1 MEGFVY
7 LSRYAGMRE
16 DLVQAGGG
24 NSSVKLSS
32 SGMVIKASGFQL
44 ADLSGS
50 KGWCTV
56 NPAGIAKFFSQD
68 NPEITKDAEKKLLG
82 GCLVTERNNPGEP
95 HPLSVRPSIEV
106 FLHSVTQK
114 YTLHT
119 HPAVVNILA
128 STDEGWN
135 ELKELFPEAL
145 FVGYA
150 TPGIR
155 LAAEYFRAYRSSGR
169 MPDLIFL
176 KNHGLVVSG
185 EKAEFVKE
193 RTEKV
198 LGIIEEKL
206 GLDMAAYHAQTAI
219 HDVTRSI
226 PELKD
231 KIVFLSRHADVLR
244 GLKAFGPALWDWQFC
259 PDCIVYCGKKPLVLG
274 DSFGE
279 ADFGSYAGSYGPP
292 SIISHKG
299 NAYILADSVRKAKD
313 TESVLAFSARVALA
327 NKARGLRM
335 SLLPDAE
342 QDFLLDWDAEKYRR
356 NRK

>member
-32 SGMVIKASGFQL
+32 SEMVIKASGFQL

-56 NPAGIAKFFSQD
+56 NPAGIAEFFSQD

-128 STDEGWN
+128 STDAGWN
-135 ELKELFPEAL
+135 
-145 FVGYA
+145 
-150 TPGIR
+150 
-155 LAAEYFRAYRSSGR
+155 
-169 MPDLIFL
+169 
-176 KNHGLVVSG
+176 
-185 EKAEFVKE
+185 
-193 RTEKV
+193 
-198 LGIIEEKL
+198 
-206 GLDMAAYHAQTAI
+206 
-219 HDVTRSI
+219 
-226 PELKD
+226 ELKD

-244 GLKAFGPALWDWQFC
+244 GLEAFGPALWDWQFC

-299 NAYILADSVRKAKD
+299 NAYILSDSVRKAKD

-335 SLLPDAE
+335 SLLPDAG